1 MVLRKPYAFLIK
13 NFKLI
18 HVLLTIL
25 MGCMFKKMRDIVEY
39 LDEYIGSGLLAQVPE
54 VIEEQ
59 FGICKYLANQISE
72 LHLLD

>member
-39 LDEYIGSGLLAQVPE
+39 LDEYIAVM
-54 VIEEQ
+54 
-59 FGICKYLANQISE
+59 FICFNVWVANKIAFHFTFSTNTTNSA
-72 LHLLD
+72 HI